1 MYNLLRL
8 SQSFLLVSSL
18 VAAGSLI
25 VSSPVKADPVVDEDG
40 VTNAAIAPETEFEI
54 ANFESVNGQ
63 TLDLTIEQTAEQ
75 TANDPIASANGVAI
89 PANSSS
95 VSQNL
100 LNLQTD
106 SQTSL
111 QNSSENSFA
120 PPVAGLPTTE
130 PTTAITDSVVAQSVD
145 RSVNQSVDR
154 SVAQSTV
161 APGGTFEVLANPP
174 ANSQEMAQLTSVSQ
188 LSDVQP
194 TDWAFQALQSLV
206 ERYGVIAGYPD
217 GTFRGNRALTRYEF
231 AAGLNAALDRV
242 NELIAA
248 GLAETV
254 TREDL
259 ATLQRL
265 QEEFAAELATLRGRV
280 DVLEARTAELEANQ
294 FSTTTVL
301 NGEVIFGL
309 VSVVDGNN
317 ANDEPIDRN
326 PTFGY
331 RVRLNLETSFTGE
344 DLLTTRFQAN
354 NIVPLGGTNSGVL
367 QTNEGRVEFDG
378 DSDNEFQL
386 GLLRYRFPLGDR
398 TNIYLAATGNGFV
411 DLDASAQLTPYL
423 DGSAVSLFALRN
435 PIYNYSSGAGFG
447 IRHFLTD
454 DIEIN
459 LGYLVPDAGN
469 PEPGSGLFNGKYGA
483 LAQAIFYGF
492 DQRLRIG
499 LSYINSYTPS
509 DEFFGPATGSNLA
522 NETFDRP
529 VSVNSYGVS
538 GTFTVTPGLAFG
550 GWVGYSNHRYI
561 GRGDADVWT
570 WAASVAFPDL
580 GGEGN
585 LGGILVGMEPR
596 LTEIDESVNGG
607 ETDTDVSLHL
617 EAYYKYRLSDNIEI
631 TPGVIWLTA
640 PDHDADND
648 DAIIGV
654 LRTVFRF

>member
-120 PPVAGLPTTE
+120 PPVAGLPITE